1 MDFIFINYK
10 MSLISHFFTLSYNY
24 RRLGIGCRHLSAMS
38 VLTIACVQLIFSLSR
53 KKYLSCE

>member
-10 MSLISHFFTLSYNY
+10 MSLISQFFTLSYNN
-24 RRLGIGCRHLSAMS
+24 RTLSIGCRHLSAMS
-38 VLTIACVQLIFSLSR
+38 VLTIACVQLIFGLSS